1 MIFHSYG
8 NVYQR
13 VNPIWL
19 ENQVWKPF
27 ESIPYLFRGK
37 WSTCDK
43 HQTRLDSE
51 PGSVEWVC
59 NHRPIWADS
68 IQVTS
73 VCIYIYIIIYISAFS
88 WYNSTSSLRS
98 WGIFFTAGLF
108 SSPDPCWSLL
118 IPVGCQATF
127 SERVRLVPVHLCLW
141 SSTIKPQVA
150 TKMGPKRAIGPS
162 AQVIWGCYNTCYAGR
177 KTIVLYIYI

>member
-1 MIFHSYG
+1 MTRIHSISF
-8 NVYQR
+8 Q
-13 VNPIWL
+13 
-19 ENQVWKPF
+19 
-27 ESIPYLFRGK
+27 GK

-59 NHRPIWADS
+59 NHRPIWANN

-73 VCIYIYIIIYISAFS
+73 VCIIYISAFS

-98 WGIFFTAGLF
+98 WGVFFTAGLF
-108 SSPDPCWSLL
+108 SSPDPCWSLV

-150 TKMGPKRAIGPS
+150 TKMGPKKSHWAISPS
-162 AQVIWGCYNTCYAGR
+162 YMGMLQHMLCWEKNNSLIYIYNTGICDD
-177 KTIVLYIYI
+177 IWW